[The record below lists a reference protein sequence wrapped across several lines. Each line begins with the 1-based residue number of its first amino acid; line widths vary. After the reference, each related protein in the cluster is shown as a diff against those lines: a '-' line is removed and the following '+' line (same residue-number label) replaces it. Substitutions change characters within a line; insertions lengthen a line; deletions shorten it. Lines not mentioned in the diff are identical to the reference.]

1 MRDEHDETLSPDRQ
15 PLEPDELTPRPRRV
29 KRLTALPVVIVLTL
43 FVLVLTIFGW
53 FATRPDAPA
62 RVPDPQSEPAAGSP
76 AESLEQAAARAR
88 PPEPRTVAV
97 PAPPPAPEG
106 ELAQPE
112 PKPVIVTAFHNPPPG
127 TARGAAQQPAGTG
140 AATGQPV
147 PQAQPVRAA
156 DERTLAQGEDQAS
169 VQGEAPPAESE
180 RNELFAVRQSEG
192 FLDAVGGDMSARL
205 GRDHVRVVDRTPA
218 LTPYE
223 IKAGAIVPAILETQI
238 VSSQPGTI
246 RALVRE
252 DVYDS
257 INGKHL
263 LIPRG
268 SRLLGVYNSRVAWG
282 DRRILAAFTRVL
294 FPDGSSMTLP
304 GETAVDGLGSSGLE
318 DYVNN
323 HYLRLF
329 GNALLFSV
337 ITAGVT
343 VSTRDTDDDIFD
355 NEVDVGDELNRAIG
369 QNLAY
374 IINQLTSRNL
384 NVAPTLEIRPGFRFG
399 VMVTQD
405 MAFPLPYAPMA
416 PLDGRGSGGA
426 GRR

>member
-1 MRDEHDETLSPDRQ
+1 MRDEHDETLDPNRQ
-15 PLEPDELTPRPRRV
+15 PLEPDELSPRPRRV
-29 KRLTALPVVIVLTL
+29 KRLTSLPVVIVLTL

-53 FATRPDAPA
+53 FATRPDPPA
-62 RVPDPQSEPAAGSP
+62 QVPDPQSEPAAGSP

-88 PPEPRTVAV
+88 PPEPTMVTT
-97 PAPPPAPEG
+97 PTPPPAPES
-106 ELAQPE
+106 EPARPE
-112 PKPVIVTAFHNPPPG
+112 TKPVIVAEFHNPP
-127 TARGAAQQPAGTG
+127 AGAARRPAQEGSGETPRAGPRSQPAQSTP
-140 AATGQPV
+140 ARVGQPLSG
-147 PQAQPVRAA
+147 A
-156 DERTLAQGEDQAS
+156 
-169 VQGEAPPAESE
+169 EAPPPAEGE

-192 FLDAVGGDMSARL
+192 FLDSVGGDMDTRLARN
-205 GRDHVRVVDRTPA
+205 DVRIVDRKPA

-223 IKAGAIVPAILETQI
+223 IKAGTMLPAILETQI
-238 VSSQPGTI
+238 VSSHPGTI

-257 INGKHL
+257 ITGEYL

-282 DRRILAAFTRVL
+282 DRRILAAFTRVI
-294 FPDGSSMTLP
+294 FPDGSSMSLP

-355 NEVDVGDELNRAIG
+355 TDVDVGDELNRAIG

-399 VMVTQD
+399 IMATQD

-416 PLDGRGSGGA
+416 PLDRQVSGGA
-426 GRR
+426 GGR

>member
-1 MRDEHDETLSPDRQ
+1 MPDEHDETLTPDRQ

-62 RVPDPQSEPAAGSP
+62 QVPDPQSEPAGGSP

-88 PPEPRTVAV
+88 LPEPRTVAV

-106 ELAQPE
+106 EAAQHD

-127 TARGAAQQPAGTG
+127 AARGTTQDSTGTEPEAGPPT
-140 AATGQPV
+140 A
-147 PQAQPVRAA
+147 QAQSVRAGGQQA
-156 DERTLAQGEDQAS
+156 LAQGD
-169 VQGEAPPAESE
+169 APPPEAE

-192 FLDAVGGDMSARL
+192 FLDAVGGDMTTRL
-205 GRDHVRVVDRTPA
+205 GRNDVRVVDRKPA

-223 IKAGAIVPAILETQI
+223 IKAGSIVPAILETQV
-238 VSSQPGTI
+238 VSSHPGTI

-257 INGKHL
+257 INGMNL

-268 SRLLGVYNSRVAWG
+268 SRLIGIYNSRVAWG
-282 DRRILAAFTRVL
+282 DRRILAAFTRVI
-294 FPDGSSMTLP
+294 FPDGSSLSLP

-323 HYLRLF
+323 HYLKLF

-337 ITAGVT
+337 VTAGVT
-343 VSTRDTDDDIFD
+343 VSTRDTDNDIFD
-355 NEVDVGDELNRAIG
+355 NDVDVGDELTRAIG

-374 IINQLTSRNL
+374 IINQMTSRNL

-405 MAFPLPYAPMA
+405 MAFPLPYAPMP
-416 PLDGRGSGGA
+416 PLDRRGTGGR
-426 GRR
+426 

>member
-1 MRDEHDETLSPDRQ
+1 MRDEHDETLEPGRQ
-15 PLEPDELTPRPRRV
+15 TLEPDELTPRPRRV
-29 KRLTALPVVIVLTL
+29 KRLTSLPVVIVLTL

-62 RVPDPQSEPAAGSP
+62 EFPDPGSEPAAGSP

-88 PPEPRTVAV
+88 PPEPPAV
-97 PAPPPAPEG
+97 TPPAPPPTPDREPARPET
-106 ELAQPE
+106 
-112 PKPVIVTAFHNPPPG
+112 KPVIVSEFHNPPAGATRRAAPATPG
-127 TARGAAQQPAGTG
+127 PEPTPGSLPQPAQPTPTPSGQSLSG
-140 AATGQPV
+140 A
-147 PQAQPVRAA
+147 
-156 DERTLAQGEDQAS
+156 
-169 VQGEAPPAESE
+169 EAPPPAGSE

-192 FLDAVGGDMSARL
+192 FLDAVGGDMGARL
-205 GRDHVRVVDRTPA
+205 ARNHVRIVDRTPA

-223 IKAGAIVPAILETQI
+223 AKAGSIIPAILETQI
-238 VSSQPGTI
+238 VSSHPGTI

-257 INGKHL
+257 ITGEHL

-282 DRRILAAFTRVL
+282 ERRILAGFTRVL
-294 FPDGSSMTLP
+294 FPDGSSMSLP
-304 GETAVDGLGSSGLE
+304 GETAIDGLGASGLE

-343 VSTRDTDDDIFD
+343 VSTRDTDDNIFD
-355 NEVDVGDELNRAIG
+355 NEVDAGDELTRAIG

-384 NVAPTLEIRPGFRFG
+384 NVAPTLEARPGFRFG

-416 PLDGRGSGGA
+416 PLDGRASGGVG
-426 GRR
+426 GR

>member
-1 MRDEHDETLSPDRQ
+1 MPDEHDETLAPDRQ

-88 PPEPRTVAV
+88 PREPRTVAV
-97 PAPPPAPEG
+97 PTPPPPPEG
-106 ELAQPE
+106 ERAQPD
-112 PKPVIVTAFHNPPPG
+112 PKPVIVTAFHNPPAG
-127 TARGAAQQPAGTG
+127 AARGAAQEPAGTG
-140 AATGQPV
+140 AVAGQLA
-147 PQAQPVRAA
+147 PQAQPDRASA
-156 DERTLAQGEDQAS
+156 EGALAE
-169 VQGEAPPAESE
+169 GEAPPADAE

-192 FLDAVGGDMSARL
+192 FLDSVGGDMSTRL
-205 GRDHVRVVDRTPA
+205 GRDHVRIVDRTPA

-223 IKAGAIVPAILETQI
+223 LKAGAVVPAILETQI

-282 DRRILAAFTRVL
+282 DRRVLAAFTRVL
-294 FPDGSSMTLP
+294 FPDGSSMSLP

-343 VSTRDTDDDIFD
+343 VSTRDTDNNIFD
-355 NEVDVGDELNRAIG
+355 NDVDVGDELNRAIG

-384 NVAPTLEIRPGFRFG
+384 NVAPTLEVRPGFRFG

-416 PLDGRGSGGA
+416 PLDGRASGGA